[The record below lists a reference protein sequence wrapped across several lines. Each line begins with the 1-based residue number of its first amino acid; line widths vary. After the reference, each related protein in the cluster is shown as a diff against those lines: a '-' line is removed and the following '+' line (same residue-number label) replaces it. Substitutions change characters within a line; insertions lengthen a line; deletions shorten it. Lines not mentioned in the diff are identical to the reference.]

1 MESEPYMRAVRR
13 ALEIDPVVYLHKL
26 LLCDTAVFLSSSFH
40 LQQNFAVLVFFTAR
54 RYVVPQIRPAGRPCA
69 RYK

>member
-1 MESEPYMRAVRR
+1 MESEPCMRAVRR
-13 ALEIDPVVYLHKL
+13 ALEIDPVVYLHKE
-26 LLCDTAVFLSSSFH
+26 LLCDKAVFVVFISSTAKFRRSR
-40 LQQNFAVLVFFTAR
+40 FFTAR